1 MPSVSISIVLYNNTV
16 KTVNNLVRNIE
27 KSTNDLSDVKLYLV
41 NNSPENESLTTYLR
55 TFESTGWIQTIVPET
70 NGGFGSGNNLVLP
83 YLHSD
88 YHIVMNPDIMIS
100 SEREL
105 DKMIEY
111 LENNTDVGLLS
122 PLIKFPNGEIQHLL
136 KRKSS
141 VLDMAIRFI
150 SLPGTER
157 RKAWFINL
165 PDGYSHT
172 HKAENVP
179 GSFLVFRTS
188 VFKKIGGFD
197 EKYFLYMED
206 CDITMKVN
214 EVSNTVFFPNAFV
227 YHEWQR
233 ENRKSIKG
241 IYHMISSMFVYF
253 NKWGWKLY

>member
-1 MPSVSISIVLYNNTV
+1 MSSVSISIVLYNNTA
-16 KTVNNLVRNIE
+16 KTVNSLVKNVE
-27 KSTNDLSDVKLYLV
+27 KSTKNLVDVQLFLV
-41 NNSPENESLTTYLR
+41 NNSPENEDLTAYLQ
-55 TFESTGWIQTIVPET
+55 TFKSTDWIKIIVPET
-70 NGGFGSGNNLVLP
+70 NGGFGAGNNLVLP
-83 YLHSD
+83 YLQSD

-100 SEREL
+100 SEHEL
-105 DKMIEY
+105 DKMINY
-111 LENNTDVGLLS
+111 LEENPRVGLLS
-122 PLIKFPNGEIQHLL
+122 PLIKFPNGEVQHLL

-141 VLDMAIRFI
+141 VLDMAIRFLR
-150 SLPGTER
+150 LPGTER
-157 RKAWFINL
+157 RKAWFVNL

-188 VFKKIGGFD
+188 IFEKIGGFD

-214 EVSNTVFFPNAFV
+214 QVSNAVFFPEAFV

-233 ENRKSIKG
+233 ENRKSVKG
-241 IYHMISSMFVYF
+241 IYHMLSSMFVYF

>member
-55 TFESTGWIQTIVPET
+55 TFESTGWIKTIVPET
-70 NGGFGSGNNLVLP
+70 NGGFGSENNLVLP

-136 KRKSS
+136 
-141 VLDMAIRFI
+141 
-150 SLPGTER
+150 
-157 RKAWFINL
+157 
-165 PDGYSHT
+165 
-172 HKAENVP
+172 
-179 GSFLVFRTS
+179 
-188 VFKKIGGFD
+188 
-197 EKYFLYMED
+197 
-206 CDITMKVN
+206 
-214 EVSNTVFFPNAFV
+214 
-227 YHEWQR
+227 Q
-233 ENRKSIKG
+233 NRAKG
-241 IYHMISSMFVYF
+241 
-253 NKWGWKLY
+253 